1 MNIQAKLPSSTTN
14 QSSMKL
20 QIHNALANAA
30 SGGMRSYGSMGVGQG
45 PIKINQKIKIV
56 SGSNQKS
63 SAKKSQK
70 SGTKTQGTSSSQKMK
85 ISKSYVAALQ
95 PNGSNLRQ
103 NLNNNY
109 YQERLAEQRAQTKTL
124 NRGASCVS
132 QGQTKSNPE
141 K

>member
-1 MNIQAKLPSSTTN
+1 MSSVNIQAKLPSSTTN

-56 SGSNQKS
+56 TGSNQKS

-85 ISKSYVAALQ
+85 SSKSYVAAL
-95 PNGSNLRQ
+95 
-103 NLNNNY
+103 
-109 YQERLAEQRAQTKTL
+109 
-124 NRGASCVS
+124 
-132 QGQTKSNPE
+132 
-141 K
+141 